1 MPSSRESSDGQAA
14 RVSSGSLSRILGL
27 GFGIS
32 VIFGGTVGVGI
43 LRLPGTIAGQMGS
56 FWPIMVVWVA
66 GGCYALLGAI
76 SLSELGTAMPQAG
89 GFYVYS
95 KRAFGPAAGFA
106 VGWADW
112 LNNCAVIAIASVA
125 AAEYLAALFPR
136 MAHRQTVVAVA
147 LLAFFCALHWVGLR
161 LSSSIQKLTSSVT
174 AITFLLLAIACL
186 LHPPQTNSSGVPH
199 GFAHGGSV
207 LLALAPV
214 VAAIRAI
221 VVTYDG
227 WYEAIYF
234 TEEDTDAAK
243 HLPRAMIGGVSLVI
257 GLYLLMNLAFL
268 HVLSIPALAASTLP
282 AADAAKIVFPA
293 WSGQFVT
300 VLSLLTL
307 LSLINAV
314 LLGAP
319 RILLAI
325 GRDGLF
331 SKRAAQVGPR
341 GTPRAGLLLS
351 AATVVLFIWS
361 GKLEEIIA
369 VAAVLIAGMYSVNYI
384 AVIVLRIREPKLPR
398 PFRAWGYP
406 VTTLLVLLCSLLFLA
421 AAIHDDP
428 KSALRAGLFLGA
440 AVPVYVW
447 MRSKKR
453 RADAN

>member
-186 LHPPQTNSSGVPH
+186 LHPPQTNSSGVP
-199 GFAHGGSV
+199 
-207 LLALAPV
+207 LASRMV
-214 VAAIRAI
+214 
-221 VVTYDG
+221 
-227 WYEAIYF
+227 EASCW
-234 TEEDTDAAK
+234 
-243 HLPRAMIGGVSLVI
+243 L
-257 GLYLLMNLAFL
+257 
-268 HVLSIPALAASTLP
+268 
-282 AADAAKIVFPA
+282 
-293 WSGQFVT
+293 
-300 VLSLLTL
+300 
-307 LSLINAV
+307 
-314 LLGAP
+314 
-319 RILLAI
+319 
-325 GRDGLF
+325 
-331 SKRAAQVGPR
+331 
-341 GTPRAGLLLS
+341 
-351 AATVVLFIWS
+351 
-361 GKLEEIIA
+361 
-369 VAAVLIAGMYSVNYI
+369 
-384 AVIVLRIREPKLPR
+384 
-398 PFRAWGYP
+398 
-406 VTTLLVLLCSLLFLA
+406 
-421 AAIHDDP
+421 
-428 KSALRAGLFLGA
+428 
-440 AVPVYVW
+440 
-447 MRSKKR
+447 
-453 RADAN
+453 